1 MFFMFLFAAKNL
13 FSISIWV
20 IKITIIKR
28 KKKIKEIKN
37 INGLLAT
44 VFCKI
49 KKQNNIIF
57 SFYITNYERQL
68 RKSFEFPYKTFK
80 YVASN
85 IFI

>member
-1 MFFMFLFAAKNL
+1 MFLFAAKNL

-49 KKQNNIIF
+49 KK
-57 SFYITNYERQL
+57 
-68 RKSFEFPYKTFK
+68 
-80 YVASN
+80 
-85 IFI
+85 